1 MTDIEWH
8 SKSAELLTGL
18 LGHTD
23 QILDLTLLSDGSLV
37 SSSKDR
43 TVRIWDPESFQNKS
57 TLSLGNKNLN
67 ALASLTSGLLAISVD
82 DKIKIYNPRTE
93 EFEKTLTGH
102 PKTITTLL
110 GIPGNYL
117 ASGAQDNIIKIWNL
131 EKGTMDRNLYGHT
144 YFIRYIYSNILF

>member
-8 SKSAELLTGL
+8 SKSAELLTAL

-23 QILDLTLLSDGSLV
+23 QILDLTVLADGTLV

-43 TVRIWDPESFQNKS
+43 TVRIWDAESFQNKS

-67 ALASLTSGLLAISVD
+67 ALASLSNGLLAISVD
-82 DKIKIYNPRTE
+82 DKIKFYNPKTE

-102 PKTITTLL
+102 PKTVTALL
-110 GIPGNYL
+110 GLPGNL
-117 ASGAQDNIIKIWNL
+117 VASGAQDNVIKLWNL
-131 EKGTMDRNLYGHT
+131 DTGTMERNFYGHSD
-144 YFIRYIYSNILF
+144 FIRLGV